1 VEQERRPFRHIDSL
15 DGLRG
20 LAATIVL
27 IGHTNVA
34 LAKPIEVLDSIRHS
48 PLAILINGYG
58 AVHLFFILSGF
69 CLASSAARCAS
80 ASDLSQFC
88 VRRVFRIHPPY
99 MFALLV
105 AWFASFA
112 YDATQAYGGLSR
124 WMLNFAEVHLSVSE
138 LLRFLCYPGT
148 AGNQLPAAWSMA
160 VEMIFSFLLPPMMWV
175 VRRAHWALLL
185 AVTAY
190 PVIVTSFKPG
200 ILRYGFYFAIG
211 IAIFEE
217 RARLARFFER
227 CSAPVA
233 ALFVV
238 AGLAF
243 FASTTAF
250 GLFYKTSGP
259 ILSATGGALL
269 VCCAVFLPRV
279 RRFLS
284 LPVLVHHGRVSYSF
298 YLLHLTVLIVC
309 TRMITGPASLAD
321 ALILLGVALVITT
334 GGAEIAYRAVER
346 PSILLGNVI
355 CRRIAAWTGG
365 PPQVSSLAR

>member
-1 VEQERRPFRHIDSL
+1 VQQERRSFGHIDSL

-34 LAKPIEVLDSIRHS
+34 LDKSLDVLNTIRHS

-80 ASDLSQFC
+80 FFDLSQFY
-88 VRRVFRIHPPY
+88 VRRIFRIHAPY

-112 YDATQAYGGLSR
+112 YVAAPEHGGLSQ
-124 WMLNFAEVHLSVSE
+124 WMLRFTQVHLSVSE
-138 LLRFLCYPGT
+138 LLIFLCYPGT

-160 VEMIFSFLLPPMMWV
+160 VEMIFSFLMPPMMWV
-175 VRRAHWALLL
+175 VRRTHWAVLLI
-185 AVTAY
+185 VTTY
-190 PVIVTSFKPG
+190 PVFVTSFKPG

-217 RARLARFFER
+217 RERLTRWFQRF
-227 CSAPVA
+227 SPLA
-233 ALFVV
+233 ALLFVL

-243 FASTTAF
+243 FGATTAF
-250 GLFYKTSGP
+250 GLFFKPSGP
-259 ILSATGGALL
+259 VLSAIGGTLL
-269 VCCAVFLPRV
+269 VCGAIFLPRM
-279 RRFLS
+279 RGFLS
-284 LPVLVHHGRVSYSF
+284 SPVLVHHGKVSYSF
-298 YLLHLTVLIVC
+298 YLLHLTVLIVF

-321 ALILLGVALVITT
+321 ALMLLALSFILTT
-334 GGAEIAYRAVER
+334 AGAEIAYRVAER
-346 PSILLGNVI
+346 PSILLGNAI
-355 CRRIAAWTGG
+355 CRRLAAWTGRSA
-365 PPQVSSLAR
+365 QVSSLAR